1 VPFEGF
7 SAPGF
12 QAVESEGASWYN
24 SLQATLSK
32 RLSHGM
38 QFIAAYTWARELD
51 TDGGNAIETAGGN
64 VESLGNQYGQR
75 SRYGSVDFL
84 PEQRLV
90 ISYLYQIPAPMR
102 DAGFGRLVNG
112 WQVSGVST
120 FQTGDILTLQGTNS
134 TNVAGITSDRAEI
147 AANCSNGQLET
158 SGPLESRLGG
168 AGGKG
173 YFNTS
178 CIAPYPVVGADG
190 VATGF
195 GNGGVGNVVGP
206 GQQNWDISLVKHTAF
221 NFFNDAANVEFRT
234 EFFNA
239 FNHPIFANPDLVSTD
254 ATFGDI
260 STTANNPRI
269 IQFALKLN
277 F

>member
-1 VPFEGF
+1 
-7 SAPGF
+7 
-12 QAVESEGASWYN
+12 
-24 SLQATLSK
+24 
-32 RLSHGM
+32 
-38 QFIAAYTWARELD
+38 
-51 TDGGNAIETAGGN
+51 
-64 VESLGNQYGQR
+64 
-75 SRYGSVDFL
+75 
-84 PEQRLV
+84 
-90 ISYLYQIPAPMR
+90 MR